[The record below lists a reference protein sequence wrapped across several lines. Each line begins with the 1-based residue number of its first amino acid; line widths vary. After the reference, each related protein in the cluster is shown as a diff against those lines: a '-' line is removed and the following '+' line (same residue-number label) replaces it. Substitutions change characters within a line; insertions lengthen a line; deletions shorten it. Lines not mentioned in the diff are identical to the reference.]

1 MRRTWPF
8 ALLGLIECSPSP
20 AQLPPDGGQ
29 LPPFDA
35 SATAIDAGP
44 LPVTVTVFA
53 GGAPEPGVLV
63 AFQDA
68 TGAVLGSSKTDP
80 KGTTS
85 RVVTA
90 GSQVSVML
98 GTPGSGSLA
107 LYTYVGVE
115 PGDALSVVDPGSYG
129 SASAT
134 LTALPPGPPPAAS
147 YFEAYAGSCGT
158 YVPQLPATMSLSPG
172 CVGPGGKFPLLVLAR
187 GTAPSS
193 LAYAFAKDNALA
205 PPDAGTTTLSLS
217 GKWSTQVG
225 TWTIDA
231 VDVPSSAGSVNAAFG
246 EIANEVSYAQLSA
259 PATAPDAGAPSSFET
274 HPGYADSVQSEVN
287 VTFPTGN
294 FTDTEIA
301 AIATR
306 TAPPALDGQATIDLA
321 QLLPA
326 ITGASVDFVS
336 DPPRPTVSWK
346 TAGSLASADGTFVS
360 FQWVQLQDGGAA
372 AAVITW
378 QLVVPASATNVHVPA
393 LPPEASAWTPSGA
406 QPGGPPTVVT
416 VDGLSGYA
424 RLRNLAAA
432 LPPPNLLVNAQG
444 PYVPPLRKD
453 GTVRLTLYGPS
464 PQ

>member
-68 TGAVLGSSKTDP
+68 TGAVLGSSKTDA
-80 KGTTS
+80 KGTVS

-129 SASAT
+129 SATAT
-134 LTALPPGPPPAAS
+134 LTALPPSPPPAAS
-147 YFEAYAGSCGT
+147 YFEAYVGSCGT
-158 YVPQLPATMSLSPG
+158 SVAQLPATLYLSQG
-172 CVGPGGKFPLLVLAR
+172 CVGLDGKFPLLVLAS

-193 LAYAFAKDNALA
+193 LAYAFAKDNELVGL
-205 PPDAGTTTLSLS
+205 DAGTTTLSLS

-231 VDVPSSAGSVNAAFG
+231 VNVPSSASSVNAAFG
-246 EIANEVSYAQLSA
+246 EIANDISHAQLST
-259 PATAPDAGAPSSFET
+259 PASVPDAGAASSFET

-326 ITGASVDFVS
+326 ITGASVDFAS
-336 DPPRPTVSWK
+336 DPPRPTISWK
-346 TAGSLASADGTFVS
+346 TAGSLVSADGTFVS
-360 FQWVQLQDGGAA
+360 FHWVQGQDGSVPAT
-372 AAVITW
+372 ITW

-393 LPPEASAWTPSGA
+393 LPPEANAWTPSGA
-406 QPGGPPTVVT
+406 QLGGPPTVVT

-432 LPPPNLLVNAQG
+432 LPPPNLLANAQG